1 MKFLI
6 ALAFVATLVS
16 AEKEERQLRRAG
28 KKFRGKKNA
37 VCAIGCTPYV
47 NPVDPLKG
55 IDKYKALVDD
65 MTDSCDLIL
74 HLGDTKAGAAPCNNT
89 IMTEPL
95 KIIVKSA
102 KDKGVAFLYS
112 IGDNELND
120 CHRDGSRSSPRAAEF
135 YKAADARAFMISEMK
150 MDVNFDKDMTGVFA
164 VEAHRKNGTIP
175 GTTKPYSCDF
185 DKLLVSKD
193 AVIATIESM
202 GSSWYLADQTKQGYP
217 NQDAVDPL
225 ADRLGMYLNAKDC
238 AIEWISHAVNRANA
252 LGKKAVIIGM
262 QAHFW
267 VQDQYGSVVGPV
279 TGALDGIGEYYNA
292 TNLAAK
298 TLALTGVAI
307 AEPFKPLYD
316 HLTAV
321 AKANPNLLIQ
331 TVNADSHIWT
341 DIRANSAVN
350 NNPGIIS
357 NQNWMIHQTEG
368 DSRALT
374 MYSKL
379 TVDADAFNPVQVNQ
393 IWSKKAFDTIP
404 VGHTYYRYA

>member
-1 MKFLI
+1 
-6 ALAFVATLVS
+6 
-16 AEKEERQLRRAG
+16 
-28 KKFRGKKNA
+28 
-37 VCAIGCTPYV
+37 
-47 NPVDPLKG
+47 
-55 IDKYKALVDD
+55 
-65 MTDSCDLIL
+65 
-74 HLGDTKAGAAPCNNT
+74 
-89 IMTEPL
+89 
-95 KIIVKSA
+95 
-102 KDKGVAFLYS
+102 
-112 IGDNELND
+112 
-120 CHRDGSRSSPRAAEF
+120 
-135 YKAADARAFMISEMK
+135 
-150 MDVNFDKDMTGVFA
+150 
-164 VEAHRKNGTIP
+164 
-175 GTTKPYSCDF
+175 
-185 DKLLVSKD
+185 
-193 AVIATIESM
+193 
-202 GSSWYLADQTKQGYP
+202 
-217 NQDAVDPL
+217 VDPL